1 MNQPA
6 GDAAP
11 GRWIVLWGRFIPQT
25 GRRYGKSRRAK
36 RVAGGRATTYRVL
49 SVKSFLAV
57 GNNLDLLQRTSIH
70 CGTGGKEVILMH
82 IKARMGILFFT
93 LALMPALA
101 FAQEKNGTIQAY
113 DSSSRMV
120 TVKGK
125 DWEQKAKVSSK
136 DAEAQKDLLKE
147 GAKVKVEFDDRGGG
161 DVRVKSIS
169 GR

>member
-1 MNQPA
+1 
-6 GDAAP
+6 
-11 GRWIVLWGRFIPQT
+11 
-25 GRRYGKSRRAK
+25 
-36 RVAGGRATTYRVL
+36 
-49 SVKSFLAV
+49 
-57 GNNLDLLQRTSIH
+57 
-70 CGTGGKEVILMH
+70 MH
-82 IKARMGILFFT
+82 IKARMAILFFA